1 MISASS
7 SGQYQHWSTRS
18 RDGQNVL
25 PSELAEISAVTH
37 NGVPSSIQPEE
48 GTGVWNWWEI
58 ANSKIV
64 GEACDRWLEAYY
76 KRTSDRMVVNREYF
90 KARNN
95 RDFTLALQQKR
106 DAERQQSPTP

>member
-1 MISASS
+1 MKEAPSI
-7 SGQYQHWSTRS
+7 
-18 RDGQNVL
+18 DL
-25 PSELAEISAVTH
+25 SELSTVRH
-37 NGVPSSIQPEE
+37 NGSSVSVEPET

-58 ANSKIV
+58 ANAKIV
-64 GEACDRWLEAYY
+64 GDACDRWIKAYY